1 MIAPTGM
8 ILPHERVL
16 VAIDTTDC
24 DKAVGIANAITG
36 SVGGVKL
43 GKEFFVS
50 NGPEGVRR
58 VTAGGAPLFLD
69 LKWHD
74 IPNTVAGAVRASL
87 PLKPLIV
94 NVHASGGPAMMRAAA
109 EAAAAAG
116 ADRPMVI
123 GVTVLTSMAEDDLAA
138 VGQDTDMQAQVA
150 RLAKLA
156 MECGLDGVVCSP
168 KEIRL
173 VKEACGP
180 DFKCIVP
187 GIRPV
192 WSVANDQKRIAT
204 PSQAVLDGA
213 DYIVIGRPIAAAE
226 DPANAAKRV
235 AEELEA
241 A

>member
-1 MIAPTGM
+1 MT

-16 VAIDTTDC
+16 VGIDTTDC
-24 DKAVGIANAITG
+24 DKAMKIATAVTG
-36 SVGGVKL
+36 SVGGGKL

-87 PLKPLIV
+87 PLKPMIV
-94 NVHASGGPAMMRAAA
+94 NVHASGGPAMMKAAA

-116 ADRPMVI
+116 EDRPMVI

-138 VGQDTDMQAQVA
+138 VGMDTDMPGQVV
-150 RLAKLA
+150 RLALLA
-156 MECGLDGVVCSP
+156 KNCGLDGVVCSP
-168 KEIRL
+168 KEIRM

-192 WSVANDQKRIAT
+192 WAAANDQKRIAT
-204 PSQAVLDGA
+204 PAQAVADGA
-213 DYIVIGRPIAAAE
+213 DYIVIGRPIAAAD
-226 DPANAAKRV
+226 DPAAAARKV
-235 AEELEA
+235 ADELKPA
-241 A
+241 

>member
-1 MIAPTGM
+1 MIMNPGM
-8 ILPHERVL
+8 MLPHERVL

-58 VTAGGAPLFLD
+58 VTAGGTPLFLD

-109 EAAAAAG
+109 EAAAVAG

-123 GVTVLTSMAEDDLAA
+123 GVTVLTSMTEDDLAA
-138 VGQDTDMQAQVA
+138 VGQQTDMQAQVA

-156 MECGLDGVVCSP
+156 KECGLDGVVCSA

-213 DYIVIGRPIAAAE
+213 DYLVIGRPIAAAE

>member
-213 DYIVIGRPIAAAE
+213 DYLVIGRPIAAAE

>member
-74 IPNTVAGAVRASL
+74 IPNTVAGAVRAAL

-109 EAAAAAG
+109 EAAAVAG

-138 VGQDTDMQAQVA
+138 VGQDTDMQAHVA

-156 MECGLDGVVCSP
+156 KECGLDGVVCSP

-213 DYIVIGRPIAAAE
+213 DYLVIGRPIAAAE

>member
-16 VAIDTTDC
+16 VGIDTTDC
-24 DKAVGIANAITG
+24 DKAVGIANAVAG

-50 NGPEGVRR
+50 NGPEGVRC

-116 ADRPMVI
+116 TDRPMVI

-173 VKEACGP
+173 VKQACGP

-192 WSVANDQKRIAT
+192 WSAANDQKRIAT

>member
-1 MIAPTGM
+1 M

-16 VAIDTTDC
+16 VGIDTTDC
-24 DKAVGIANAITG
+24 DKAVRIANSVAG

-109 EAAAAAG
+109 EAAATAG

-138 VGQDTDMQAQVA
+138 VGMDTDMQAQVA

-156 MECGLDGVVCSP
+156 KECGLDGVVCSP

-192 WSVANDQKRIAT
+192 WSSANDQKRIAT
-204 PSQAVLDGA
+204 PAQAVLDGA
-213 DYIVIGRPIAAAE
+213 DYIVIGRPIAAAD

>member
-1 MIAPTGM
+1 MM
-8 ILPHERVL
+8 KPHERVL
-16 VAIDTTDC
+16 VGIDTTDG
-24 DKAVGIANAITG
+24 DKAVSIANAVAG
-36 SVGGVKL
+36 NVGGVKL

-58 VTAGGAPLFLD
+58 VLAGGAPLFLD

-94 NVHASGGPAMMRAAA
+94 NVHASGGPAMMKAAA
-109 EAAAAAG
+109 EAAAQAG
-116 ADRPMVI
+116 DERPMVI
-123 GVTVLTSMAEDDLAA
+123 GVTVLTSMAEEDLAA

-156 MECGLDGVVCSP
+156 KDCGLDGVVCSP

-180 DFKCIVP
+180 DFKCVVP
-187 GIRPV
+187 GIRPT
-192 WSVANDQKRIAT
+192 WSAANDQKRIAT
-204 PSQAVLDGA
+204 PLQAVQDGA
-213 DYIVIGRPIAAAE
+213 DYIVIGRPIAAAD
-226 DPANAAKRV
+226 DPAAAAQRV
-235 AEELEA
+235 AAELA
-241 A
+241 DA